1 MRISGL
7 AGVTGLVI
15 LLCACSSDPSG
26 PGGGALT
33 GLFGNPDQLAQLVA
47 LHESAEL
54 QLPCGAYFGV
64 SGPIRLADDLT
75 FRAEGLWHA
84 SSFGIPSEP
93 ERGVAIGSYETATG
107 QVHMHLELGGD
118 DPFPY
123 VLASGVSGGLEHV
136 VCALTSP
143 AD

>member
-1 MRISGL
+1 MRLTRL
-7 AGVTGLVI
+7 AALV
-15 LLCACSSDPSG
+15 LLIGACSSDPNA
-26 PGGGALT
+26 PEGGVLV
-33 GLFGNPDQLAQLVA
+33 GLFGNPDQSAQLVA